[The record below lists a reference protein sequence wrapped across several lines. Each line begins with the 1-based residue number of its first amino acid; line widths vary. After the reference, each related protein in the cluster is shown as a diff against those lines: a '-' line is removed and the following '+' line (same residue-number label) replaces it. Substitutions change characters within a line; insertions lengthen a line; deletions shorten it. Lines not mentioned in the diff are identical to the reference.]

1 MEPTYQNPVYPH
13 SCPDPFVLKHR
24 GEYWAY
30 CTGVAPDGRPFGVLR
45 SPDLLRWQF
54 VGGALE
60 PLPEPH
66 PHYWAP
72 EVTYHNGRF
81 YLYYSV
87 GDEVNMQMRVGVAS
101 HPAGP
106 FADSGRRLTREQF
119 AIDGHVFVDD
129 DGAWHLF
136 YATDFLE
143 HPQIGTGTV
152 RDRMLDPLTLAG
164 RPQPVTLP
172 RYDWHVYDPQR
183 AEKGG
188 VRWHTIEGPFVL
200 VHKRRFYQMFSGG
213 NWQNPTYGVSYAVAA
228 RPDQPG
234 EWEQV
239 ADGERVRPV
248 LCTIPGQV
256 IGPGHNSVVRGP
268 DNRQLYA
275 MYHRW
280 HDGARVL
287 SIDRLEWAGE
297 RMLIDGPSV
306 ALALAPNPATLVDQF
321 AADDASGLGP
331 GWQCQGGRWQARE
344 GTAQQLE
351 PRAGAQA
358 SRALP
363 SPSGLLEVTVRALGQ
378 GEGGYGVAWG
388 QLLQALVEPSAGQLR
403 IRRHDGR
410 SWHDERVPLPA
421 EFNPEAD
428 QLLRLEVNARS
439 VNLTLGH
446 VFARWHGELLA
457 APAADTCALVA
468 TMPATF
474 AGFALTAGWEDRFE
488 QTADMAVLGWEAPA
502 GAGWRVSDAQLWR
515 AAGEPALAAKG
526 PALPHYELLVNAR
539 TLDASTPIGYGVYPA
554 YAAGQPG
561 PLLRLEQEAD
571 GWAMVCHAPEPAAR
585 FALPDFDPSEWQQL
599 RFRKRGDRLT
609 LWRAGKLLGELPAPA
624 GPAQVALLTG
634 PAGAAFDLVR
644 VSQLGGAAADAAPAA
659 S

>member
-45 SPDLLRWQF
+45 SPDLLRWEF

-72 EVTYHNGRF
+72 EVAYHNGRF

-87 GDEVNMQMRVGVAS
+87 GDEVTMQMRVGVAS

-119 AIDGHVFVDD
+119 AIDGHVFMGD
-129 DGAWHLF
+129 DGAWQLF
-136 YATDFLE
+136 YATDFLA
-143 HPQIGTGTV
+143 HSHIGTGTV
-152 RDRMLDPLTLAG
+152 RDRMLDPLTLVG
-164 RPQPVTLP
+164 DPQPVTLP

-200 VHKRRFYQMFSGG
+200 AHKRRFYQMFSGG
-213 NWQNPTYGVSYAVAA
+213 NWQNPSYGVSYAVAA

-234 EWEQV
+234 EWQQV

-248 LCTIPGQV
+248 LCTIPGRV

-275 MYHRW
+275 VYHRW

-287 SIDRLEWAGE
+287 SLDRLEWAGE

-306 ALALAPNPATLVDQF
+306 APALAPNPPTLADQF
-321 AADDASGLGP
+321 AGDHAEGLGP
-331 GWQCQGGRWQARE
+331 GWQCQGGRWQVRDGA
-344 GTAQQLE
+344 AQQLE
-351 PRAGAQA
+351 PRVGAQA

-363 SPSGLLEVTVRALGQ
+363 APAGLLELTVRALGE
-378 GEGGYGVAWG
+378 GEGAYGVAWG
-388 QLLQALVEPSAGQLR
+388 QLLQALVEPAAGQLR

-410 SWHDERVPLPA
+410 AWHDTRVPLPA
-421 EFNPEAD
+421 EFDPAAD
-428 QLLRLEVNARS
+428 QLLRVEVNARAAS
-439 VNLTLGH
+439 VALGH
-446 VFARWHGELLA
+446 AFARWQGLLLA
-457 APAADTCALVA
+457 EPPADTLGLVA
-468 TMPATF
+468 TMPAAF
-474 AGFALTAGWEDRFE
+474 AGFAFTGGWEDRFE
-488 QTADMAVLGWEAPA
+488 ETAGDLAELGWHAPA
-502 GAGWRVSDAQLWR
+502 EAGWQVSDAQLWR

-526 PALPHYELLVNAR
+526 PALPSYELLVNAR
-539 TLDASTPIGYGVYPA
+539 MLDPAAPIGYGIYPA
-554 YAAGQPG
+554 YRPERLGPLIQLERAAG
-561 PLLRLEQEAD
+561 
-571 GWAMVCHAPEPAAR
+571 GWALVCHAPEPAAR
-585 FALPDFDPSEWQQL
+585 FALPGFEPGEWQQL
-599 RFRKRGDRLT
+599 RFRKRGDRLAIS
-609 LWRAGKLLGELPAPA
+609 LAGEPLGELPAPT
-624 GPAQVALLTG
+624 GPAQVALQAG

-644 VSQLGGAAADAAPAA
+644 VTQLGGAAGAALEL
-659 S
+659 